1 MTALDRF
8 VRAADSLFS
17 KLGMAATYQP
27 EIGAGLLVTVVPR
40 RPDEVIGFGESGVS
54 AEVTLFDLRVSEV
67 EEPKAGDVIE
77 YDGSQYRITG
87 TPRRDAHRLI
97 WTVEAVAV

>member
-8 VRAADSLFS
+8 IRAADSLFS

-27 EIGAGLLVTVVPR
+27 EIGDGLLVTVVPR
-40 RPDEVIGFGESGVS
+40 RPDEVVGLGETGI
-54 AEVTLFDLRVSEV
+54 ATEVTLFDLRVSKV

-77 YDGSQYRITG
+77 YDGTSYRITG
-87 TPRRDAHRLI
+87 TPRRDIHRLI